1 MSRIK
6 QVDVLHSE
14 GTYVV
19 VVAGS
24 HSGQTVDAL
33 VLIIMSAP
41 AKLMQP
47 EYQRGGGRGGR
58 RR

>member
-1 MSRIK
+1 MN
-6 QVDVLHSE
+6 QADVLHSE

-47 EYQRGGGRGGR
+47 EYKRGGGGGGR
-58 RR
+58 R